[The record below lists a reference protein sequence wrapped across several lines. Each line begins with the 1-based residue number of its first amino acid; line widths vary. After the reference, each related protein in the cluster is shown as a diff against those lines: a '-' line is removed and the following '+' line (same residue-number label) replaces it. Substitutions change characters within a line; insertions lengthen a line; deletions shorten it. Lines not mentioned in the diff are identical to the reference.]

1 MISISNTSYLD
12 SSEARRFLGM
22 TARNWQLYRFRM
34 PFINYGDED
43 YWQLE
48 DLQEAKDLIDPSQY
62 INEARLVIELD
73 TYWLKFR
80 EVVAQL
86 DLPRFK
92 HPFHSRML
100 YRVSDKAAIKKLL
113 RETQRAKQ

>member
-1 MISISNTSYLD
+1 MISICNTSYLD
-12 SSEARRFLGM
+12 SSESRKFLGM

-34 PFINYGDED
+34 PFINHEGED
-43 YWQLE
+43 FWKLG
-48 DLQEAKDLIDPSQY
+48 DLQDIKDMIDPKRY

-80 EVVAQL
+80 SAVDKL

-100 YRVSDKAAIKKLL
+100 YRVSDKAVIRRSLN
-113 RETQRAKQ
+113 AKTEK